1 MAAGIA
7 RELSK
12 YQVTVHQPEK
22 SSLKFLKAP
31 GFSVFSP
38 TNSSW
43 GGLEQW
49 SPNLTDHAP
58 VSVKSFEHA
67 PPAVFPYKLNICTS
81 ILVHCVHDKT
91 YTKIELKKG
100 WDKNEIHSILK
111 IIL

>member
-12 YQVTVHQPEK
+12 CQVTVHQPEK

-38 TNSSW
+38 TNTSW

-49 SPNLTDHAP
+49 SPSLTDHAP

-67 PPAVFPYKLNICTS
+67 PPLYFLIN
-81 ILVHCVHDKT
+81 
-91 YTKIELKKG
+91 
-100 WDKNEIHSILK
+100 
-111 IIL
+111 